1 MAKFWNFVIF
11 QLGWFACVLGAANK
25 QVLWAVIGTLAYIV
39 FHAWRSPSPK
49 TEINLLFKA
58 FIFGLVADTL
68 IMHLGYLDFQDDW
81 PSPYLSPLWMW
92 VLWVLVAT
100 TVNGSLTWL
109 RGRPVLGAV
118 LGGIAGPMS
127 YEAGIRM
134 GAGGWG
140 SGGQITG
147 FILVGVVWAIAI
159 PLFFYW
165 DRANQAQLSKKSV
178 NSL

>member
-1 MAKFWNFVIF
+1 MAKFWNFVVF
-11 QLGWFACVLGAANK
+11 QVGWFACVLGAANQ
-25 QVLWAVIGTLAYIV
+25 QVLWAVIGTMAYIT
-39 FHAWRSPSPK
+39 FHVWRSPSPK
-49 TEINLLFKA
+49 TESKLLLKV

-68 IMHLGYLDFQDDW
+68 IMYLGYLDFQDDW

-100 TVNGSLTWL
+100 TVNSSLTWL
-109 RGRPVLGAV
+109 RGRPVLGAI
-118 LGGIAGPMS
+118 LGAICGPMS

-140 SGGQITG
+140 SGGQIMG
-147 FILVGVVWAIAI
+147 FLLVGLVWAVAV

-165 DRANQAQLSKKSV
+165 NRTPIERGLVKNP
-178 NSL
+178 

>member
-1 MAKFWNFVIF
+1 MAKFWNFVVF
-11 QLGWFACVLGAANK
+11 QVGWFACVLGAANQ
-25 QVLWAVIGTLAYIV
+25 QVLWAVIGTMAYIA
-39 FHAWRSPSPK
+39 FHVWRSPSPK
-49 TEINLLFKA
+49 TESKLLLKV

-68 IMHLGYLDFQDDW
+68 IMYLGYLDFQDDW

-100 TVNGSLTWL
+100 TVNSSLTWL
-109 RGRPVLGAV
+109 RGRPILGAV
-118 LGGIAGPMS
+118 LGAICGPMS

-140 SGGQITG
+140 SGGQIMG
-147 FILVGVVWAIAI
+147 FLLVGLVWAVAV

-165 DRANQAQLSKKSV
+165 NRTPIERGLVKNP
-178 NSL
+178 

>member
-11 QLGWFACVLGAANK
+11 QLGWFACVLGAVHK
-25 QVLWAVIGTLAYIV
+25 QVLWAVVVTLAYIV

-49 TEINLLFKA
+49 TEISLLMKA

-68 IMHLGYLDFQDDW
+68 IMHLGIINFGDAW

-92 VLWVLVAT
+92 ILWVLLAT
-100 TVNGSLTWL
+100 TVNGSLSWL
-109 RGRPVLGAV
+109 RGRPVLAAV
-118 LGGIAGPMS
+118 LGGICGPLS
-127 YEAGIRM
+127 YEAGIRL

-140 SGGQITG
+140 PDGQLPG
-147 FILVGVVWAIAI
+147 FILLGLIWAIAI

-165 DRANQAQLSKKSV
+165 DRVNQAQLSK
-178 NSL
+178 